1 MPSEEEMKFFGIL
14 VLKGRL
20 KKEEVLKCLQASEAL
35 SKKGVAHT
43 LEEVAVKLKILSKE
57 QLDLYRRSGGDEL
70 PSMPGFELLAKVG
83 EGGTSNVYH
92 FKETK
97 TGTDRAVKILK
108 ADQAALDTVRNSFI
122 KEANL
127 LIKMDHENIVKGSRV
142 GTVKG
147 SYVFIM
153 EYIEGDDLNDLI
165 RKGMIF
171 NEDAALY
178 IVLQAA
184 KALEYMRTQNV
195 LHRDIK
201 PGNIMLKKDN
211 MVKLIDL
218 GFATVMGEDV
228 RPTDSTLGTVQFISP
243 EQARGQSDLDIR
255 SDIYSLGVTLYQLV
269 VGSLPFSGEDDQEI
283 MAKQIL
289 ESLSSP
295 ALKDRA
301 KISPHMHYFIEKMMA
316 KEREIRYQDPVELIE
331 DIENTIRGKKTLTFR
346 PGREGMD
353 DDEFLDTPYEEED
366 ETKDDG
372 GEQASDESSRKGR
385 SKKKGKGPGS
395 KFFRRWGKS

>member
-20 KKEEVLKCLQASEAL
+20 KKEDVLKCLQASEAL
-35 SKKGVAHT
+35 SRKGYS
-43 LEEVAVKLKILSKE
+43 LSLGEVAVKLKLLTEE
-57 QLDLYRRSGGDEL
+57 QLDLYQRSGGDEL
-70 PSMPGFELLAKVG
+70 PPMPGYELIAKVG

-92 FKETK
+92 FKESK
-97 TGTDRAVKILK
+97 TGNDWAVKILK
-108 ADQAALDTVRNSFI
+108 EDQAAIDSVRNSFLR
-122 KEANL
+122 EANL
-127 LIKMDHENIVKGSRV
+127 LIKLDHENIVKGNRV

-147 SYVFIM
+147 RYVFIM
-153 EYIEGDDLNDLI
+153 EYIEGDDLNDLV

-178 IVLQAA
+178 IVLQAG
-184 KALEYMRTQNV
+184 KALEYMRTQNI

-218 GFATVMGEDV
+218 GFATVMGADAG
-228 RPTDSTLGTVQFISP
+228 PSDSTLGTVQFISP
-243 EQARGQSDLDIR
+243 EQARGQGDLDIR
-255 SDIYSLGVTLYQLV
+255 SDIYSLGVTLYQLA
-269 VGSLPFSGEDDQEI
+269 VGTLPFSGEDDQEI
-283 MAKQIL
+283 MTKQIL

-316 KEREIRYQDPVELIE
+316 KEREIRYQGPLELTE

-353 DDEFLDTPYEEED
+353 DEEFLDTPYDDEEE
-366 ETKDDG
+366 KK
-372 GEQASDESSRKGR
+372 GERGDKESDDESGR
-385 SKKKGKGPGS
+385 GKARKKGKKPGS